1 MPHSVSAHMCFRGQK
16 CGENARFRCT
26 RVSIN
31 GIEFWGKSQ
40 IQANEKQSRDRV
52 FADVLSILKLFFQF
66 LQDLAATTSTKL
78 SQFLHEISQYLN
90 PDTQHWYQECFH
102 TQNFVKIYVC
112 GGILSL
118 FGC

>member
-1 MPHSVSAHMCFRGQK
+1 MTHSVSAHMCFRGQK

-52 FADVLSILKLFFQF
+52 FADVLSILKVIFPVSPRLGCYN
-66 LQDLAATTSTKL
+66 K
-78 SQFLHEISQYLN
+78 
-90 PDTQHWYQECFH
+90 YQVEPVF
-102 TQNFVKIYVC
+102 T
-112 GGILSL
+112 
-118 FGC
+118 

>member
-1 MPHSVSAHMCFRGQK
+1 MTHSVSAHMCFRGQK

-90 PDTQHWYQECFH
+90 PDTQH
-102 TQNFVKIYVC
+102 
-112 GGILSL
+112 
-118 FGC
+118 